1 MFELFQYSCGRNKD
15 NMIICVSV
23 LVSRKHCLFLR
34 NDTDL
39 YVTDLKVCIKYS
51 HFDIA
56 NF

>member
-1 MFELFQYSCGRNKD
+1 MFEFFQYTCGRNKD

-39 YVTDLKVCIKYS
+39 YVTDLKVCI
-51 HFDIA
+51 I
-56 NF
+56 